1 MFPYIYHVDWYDWDG
16 EKSNLTP
23 SHGLVF
29 ADNYSTAVQRIIEY
43 FGEENISQLSIKEIG
58 DGTECILDLTE
69 QQAKYFETEF
79 T

>member
-1 MFPYIYHVDWYDWDG
+1 MFPYIYHVDWDG
-16 EKSNLTP
+16 DLTP